1 MSICI
6 VCNNSKRKSV
16 TFMRN
21 GGKDDQVMA
30 FANQQS
36 DQEGYHE
43 YWFTIGT
50 YKSLK
55 NAKRAAKRQL
65 GNLGYTFDP
74 VELET
79 LNFAD

>member
-1 MSICI
+1 MIEI
-6 VCNNSKRKSV
+6 KCNNSKTKSV
-16 TFMRN
+16 SFWRN
-21 GGKDDQVMA
+21 GGHDDQVMV
-30 FANQQS
+30 FAKEYN
-36 DQEGYHE
+36 E

-55 NAKRAAKRQL
+55 NAKRGAVRAM
-65 GNLGYTFDP
+65 GDHGYTFDP

>member
-1 MSICI
+1 MIRI
-6 VCNNSKRKSV
+6 YCNNSKTKSV
-16 TFMRN
+16 SFMRN
-21 GGKDDQVMA
+21 GGKEDEIITTA
-30 FANQQS
+30 CQS
-36 DQEGYHE
+36 YDGYNE

-55 NAKRAAKRQL
+55 NAKRAAVKAMKKHD
-65 GNLGYTFDP
+65 YTFDQ

>member
-1 MSICI
+1 MSIGI
-6 VCNNSKRKSV
+6 VCNNTNRKSV

-21 GGKDDQVMA
+21 GGHNDQVMA

-55 NAKRAAKRQL
+55 NAKKAAVKEFAKF
-65 GNLGYTFDP
+65 GYTFDP

-79 LNFAD
+79 LNFAE